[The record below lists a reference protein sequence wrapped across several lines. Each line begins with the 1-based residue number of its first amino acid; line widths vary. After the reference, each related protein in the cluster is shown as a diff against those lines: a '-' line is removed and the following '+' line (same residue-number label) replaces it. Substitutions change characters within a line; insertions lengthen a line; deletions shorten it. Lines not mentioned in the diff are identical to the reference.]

1 MIIQRMNTLKDR
13 KKVIIDYVVSC
24 LKNGEQ
30 RASILVKVGKKWGTS
45 KSAYDRLLQIAK
57 EQHNI
62 EREIINKELA
72 ELDIQAAIEA
82 RQKAIM
88 TADERKEWLSD
99 LITKKTKI
107 MKVGGSTQMVYEY
120 VDENGKTQ
128 SQILNTDLKLK
139 AIAELNK
146 MEGIYAPTKIANTDK
161 DGNDVKQVMIINGK
175 AIEF

>member
-88 TADERKEWLSD
+88 TQ
-99 LITKKTKI
+99 
-107 MKVGGSTQMVYEY
+107 MKGRSGYP
-120 VDENGKTQ
+120 
-128 SQILNTDLKLK
+128 I
-139 AIAELNK
+139 
-146 MEGIYAPTKIANTDK
+146 
-161 DGNDVKQVMIINGK
+161 
-175 AIEF
+175 